1 MSFNVY
7 FNKNFIEESK
17 IKDNTFYQYIEIENI
32 DKKIDKDSQNTILI
46 SDKSNYNRRYNFSWL
61 PNNLSYYDKLLKEGQ
76 VMFINCDMYDDF
88 LEFKL
93 AVKKIN
99 NKLYLHSVKHILN
112 KNI

>member
-1 MSFNVY
+1 
-7 FNKNFIEESK
+7 
-17 IKDNTFYQYIEIENI
+17 
-32 DKKIDKDSQNTILI
+32 
-46 SDKSNYNRRYNFSWL
+46 
-61 PNNLSYYDKLLKEGQ
+61 
-76 VMFINCDMYDDF
+76 MFINCDMYDDF